1 MSVRYKQQKIYTST
15 TAKVLVAVNPYERV
29 PESDTEATLA
39 KYQRAPVNLE
49 GLLTAN
55 NLEPH
60 VFTVAH
66 AAYHNM
72 AAKKENQ
79 SVLLYSQSKSRTT

>member
-1 MSVRYKQQKIYTST
+1 MFYAQ
-15 TAKVLVAVNPYERV
+15 VLVAVNPYEKN
-29 PESDTEATLA
+29 PDSDSTSTLA
-39 KYQRAPVNLE
+39 KYQQAPINLE

-55 NLEPH
+55 SLEPH

-79 SVLLYSQSKSRTT
+79 SF